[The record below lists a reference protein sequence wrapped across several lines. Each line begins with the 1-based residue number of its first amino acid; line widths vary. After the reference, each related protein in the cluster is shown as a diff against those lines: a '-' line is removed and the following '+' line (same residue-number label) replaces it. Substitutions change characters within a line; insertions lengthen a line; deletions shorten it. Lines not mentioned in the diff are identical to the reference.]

1 MAQTLSDVYLYLG
14 KRDKSGIRFLAK
26 FQGRKQL
33 ATRVEN
39 IAPLILPNGWT
50 EQIEQI
56 VFDARMEW
64 EPWVESADS
73 FDELRAALKI
83 RGFKNVPINSQSEF
97 TPANVQTPQVNM
109 NHLPKKTT
117 MMRRRS

>member
-14 KRDKSGIRFLAK
+14 RRDKSAVRFLAK
-26 FQGRKQL
+26 FLGREQL
-33 ATRVEN
+33 ATRVDD
-39 IAPLILPNGWT
+39 ITPLRLPHGWA

-56 VFDARMEW
+56 IFDSRLEW

-73 FDELRAALKI
+73 FDELRSALRI
-83 RGFKNVPINSQSEF
+83 RGFTNVPTNAQSEF

-109 NHLPKKTT
+109 NHLPKKIT
-117 MMRRRS
+117 MMRKGG